1 MSHVTFQKTQDEIS
15 IENIQ
20 HVYLNG
26 KEKTL
31 FNVYVKHYTID
42 GGEHFVFSGQYDL
55 PGTIKRES
63 TIKRKI
69 CLI

>member
-1 MSHVTFQKTQDEIS
+1 MNHVTFQKTQDEIR

-31 FNVYVKHYTID
+31 FSVYVKHYTID

-55 PGTIKRES
+55 NGTIKRES

>member
-1 MSHVTFQKTQDEIS
+1 MNHVTFQKTADEIR

-31 FNVYVKHYTID
+31 FKVYVKHYSEN
-42 GGEHFVFSGQYDL
+42 GGAHFVFSGQYEL
-55 PGTIKRES
+55 NGIIKRES

>member
-1 MSHVTFQKTQDEIS
+1 MQTFQLTQEQVR

-31 FNVYVKHYTID
+31 FDVYTQHETNS
-42 GGEHFVFSGQYDL
+42 FVFSGQYSLD
-55 PGTIKRES
+55 GTVKRES

>member
-1 MSHVTFQKTQDEIS
+1 MTTFQKTQEEVR

-20 HVYLNG
+20 HVRLNG
-26 KEKTL
+26 KDKTL

-42 GGEHFVFSGQYDL
+42 GGESFLFSGQYDL
-55 PGTIKRES
+55 AGTVKRES